1 MTPVPGGSVSGKD
14 EVGIRFLSHPSEDV
28 WEEYAF
34 KRLPEDQVE
43 RLEVHLLACTACQ
56 SKLQR
61 IDNLIHSMRAVS
73 LEEVKVPPASPS
85 VERWIP
91 FPMRPAILSMALGAL
106 VVVAG
111 VSVIRYHAPQNPQ
124 VALVTLESFRGSGTA
139 AAPTSRPLDLEI
151 SEPDIPAGAS
161 YSMEVV
167 TLAGESVWKGTPQ
180 ARGGK
185 FVGHVE
191 KGLDN
196 GPYWVRL
203 SGADGTLIREF
214 GLQVQ

>member
-1 MTPVPGGSVSGKD
+1 MSGKD
-14 EVGIRFLSHPSEDV
+14 DVGIRFLSHPSEDV

-34 KRLPEDQVE
+34 KRLPENEVE
-43 RLEVHLLACTACQ
+43 RLEAHLIACTACQ
-56 SKLQR
+56 STLQR
-61 IDNLIHSMRAVS
+61 VDNLIHSMRSVS
-73 LEEVKVPPASPS
+73 LEEVKIPPASPS

-91 FPMRPAILSMALGAL
+91 FPMRPAILSMALGAF

-111 VSVIRYHAPQNPQ
+111 IAVIRYRGPQNPQ
-124 VALVTLESFRGSGTA
+124 GALVTLQSFRGSGTA

-161 YSMEVV
+161 YAMEVV
-167 TLAGESVWKGTPQ
+167 TLMGESVWKGTPQ

-185 FVGHVE
+185 LVGHVE

-203 SGADGTLIREF
+203 FSADGTLLREF

>member
-1 MTPVPGGSVSGKD
+1 MSGKD
-14 EVGIRFLSHPSEDV
+14 EVGIRFLSHPSEDA

-34 KRLPEDQVE
+34 KRLPESEVA
-43 RLEVHLLACTACQ
+43 RLEAHLLACTACQ
-56 SKLQR
+56 STLER
-61 IDNLIHSMRAVS
+61 VDNLIHSMRS
-73 LEEVKVPPASPS
+73 VPPANPS

-91 FPMRPAILSMALGAL
+91 FPMRPAVLSMALGAL

-111 VSVIRYHAPQNPQ
+111 IGVIRYRSPQNPP
-124 VALVTLESFRGSGTA
+124 VALVTLASFRGTA
-139 AAPTSRPLDLEI
+139 TASAPTGRPLDLEI
-151 SEPDIPAGAS
+151 SEPDIPPGAS

-167 TLAGESVWKGTPQ
+167 TLTGESAWKGTPQ

-185 FVGHVE
+185 LVGRLE
-191 KGLDN
+191 KGLDK

-203 SGADGTLIREF
+203 SGAEGTLIREF